1 MALRPTRGLTRAVL
15 AAVVLL
21 LCAALADGVT
31 WWRGVR
37 INERINERIASMPV
51 PAAGAVAAAVAVDP
65 KALDADL
72 PELRF
77 ARAAALAA
85 QGASD
90 PALDLYRSLQ
100 GDSAL
105 GQAARYNSANLL
117 MQRATELREG
127 PQAGQAIALIELAKE
142 HYRDVLRTEPNHW
155 DARYNLERAQRLLPD
170 PDEADDEPPEA
181 ARNRERAVTTMRG
194 YSPGLP

>member
-1 MALRPTRGLTRAVL
+1 VALRATCGLTRAVL
-15 AAVVLL
+15 VAAALL
-21 LCAALADGVT
+21 LVVALVEGVT
-31 WWRGVR
+31 WWRAVR
-37 INERINERIASMPV
+37 INVQIDERIEAMPA
-51 PAAGAVAAAVAVDP
+51 PVARAVDA
-65 KALDADL
+65 KALDSDG

-77 ARAAALAA
+77 ARATALAA
-85 QGASD
+85 QGATD
-90 PALDLYRSLQ
+90 PALDLYRGLQ

-117 MQRATELREG
+117 MQRAAELRAG

-170 PDEADDEPPEA
+170 PDETADEPPEA